1 METFGLIVVIIG
13 AATLSTWIMRAVDRL
28 EH

>member
-1 METFGLIVVIIG
+1 METFELIVVIIG
-13 AATLSTWIMRAVDRL
+13 AATLSTWIMRVVDRL